1 MISASRDLHG
11 DNQLRIGR
19 SSRCSALRAVKH
31 REFSVNERATVGSST
46 LLR

>member
-1 MISASRDLHG
+1 MISASRDLRG

-19 SSRCSALRAVKH
+19 NSRCSALRAVKH
-31 REFSVNERATVGSST
+31 REISVNERATVGSST